1 MTYDSAMA
9 YTPNQSAVLQTLQ
22 NLLQPVARLAVA
34 HGLPYNDLDE
44 ALRQAMVDAAVAQH
58 GDAQGHGVVSRVSAS
73 TGLSRREITR
83 LLQTTHASP
92 NHARWPAGEVF
103 TRWLSD
109 PAYGGLKQTQLPR
122 QGPAPSFESL
132 AQAVTRDMHPRSL
145 MEELIRLG
153 MVSWQESTDT
163 VSLQTS
169 AMVPKQDFARM
180 LAFMADNV
188 GDHFQAAIDNVLGNG
203 KEQFEQAI
211 FADELSEASVQ
222 AIRALVSQLWSEM
235 FTRLVPELEQLIHDD
250 KAAGRQADQRA
261 RIGFYAYT
269 APMTP
274 PTE

>member
-1 MTYDSAMA
+1 MVYDSPMA

-22 NLLQPVARLAVA
+22 TLLQPVARLAVA

-44 ALRQAMVDAAVAQH
+44 ALRQAMVDAAQAQH
-58 GDAQGHGVVSRVSAS
+58 TDTQAHGMVSRISAS
-73 TGLSRREITR
+73 TGLARREVTR
-83 LLQTTHASP
+83 LLQTSHSAPST
-92 NHARWPAGEVF
+92 ARWPAGEVF

-109 PAYGGLKQTQLPR
+109 PAYGGRWQTQLPR
-122 QGPAPSFESL
+122 QGQAPSFESL
-132 AQAVTRDMHPRSL
+132 AQTVTRDMHPRSL
-145 MEELIRLG
+145 LEELIRLG
-153 MVSWQESTDT
+153 MVDLDEKNDT
-163 VSLQTS
+163 VSLQTG

-211 FADELSEASVQ
+211 FADELSEPSVQ
-222 AIRALVSQLWSEM
+222 AIRTLVSKLWAEM
-235 FTRLVPELEQLIHDD
+235 FARLVPELEQLIEQD
-250 KAAGRQADQRA
+250 KTTGNNANQRT

>member
-1 MTYDSAMA
+1 MA

-44 ALRQAMVDAAVAQH
+44 ALRQTMVDAAQTQH
-58 GDAQGHGVVSRVSAS
+58 GDPKGHGTVSRISAS
-73 TGLSRREITR
+73 TGLARREVTR
-83 LLQTTHASP
+83 LLQTTHTTPS
-92 NHARWPAGEVF
+92 NTRWPAGEVF

-109 PAYGGLKQTQLPR
+109 PAYGGLQQTHLPR

-145 MEELIRLG
+145 LEELIRLG
-153 MVSWQESTDT
+153 LVRWQEETDT
-163 VSLQTS
+163 VSLQTG

-188 GDHFQAAIDNVLGNG
+188 GDHFQAAIDNVLGQG
-203 KEQFEQAI
+203 SEQFEQAV
-211 FADELSEASVQ
+211 FADELSSESVQ
-222 AIRALVSQLWSEM
+222 AIRALVSQLWSDM
-235 FTRLVPELEQLIHDD
+235 FARLVPELEQLIAED
-250 KAAGRQADQRA
+250 KAAGRDANQRA

-274 PTE
+274 PAE